1 MLLLNLYDLL
11 LIEQNLLPKTTRI
24 PKSNAA
30 CVFFLLFSFFRT
42 FARRCN
48 VVDQFSSLSSLSLSA
63 CLCSHIG
70 TPTHHFLSR
79 SLLLLLLFLSFAVCF
94 YSITVSF
101 ILRSDNEEYRNLC
114 ICLCI
119 CLCVREK
126 KNLISFSHICS
137 FVRLFRIIG
146 ADFPFL
152 LLLLHLSFLFFVSLK
167 RKKATNTSMCV
178 LRFRFNR

>member
-11 LIEQNLLPKTTRI
+11 LIEQKILFSQKKIQKTN
-24 PKSNAA
+24 SA
-30 CVFFLLFSFFRT
+30 CVFFLLFFSFSFERLLEDAMLLT
-42 FARRCN
+42 IFFL
-48 VVDQFSSLSSLSLSA
+48 FSSCSA

-70 TPTHHFLSR
+70 TPTHHFSLSP
-79 SLLLLLLFLSFAVCF
+79 CF

-146 ADFPFL
+146 ADFSFL
-152 LLLLHLSFLFFVSLK
+152 SHFSLSLSFFLSL
-167 RKKATNTSMCV
+167 
-178 LRFRFNR
+178 